1 MGRLCLAVIFL
12 MACLNVQ
19 ARYIEYNDHGKAFC
33 IIDTSKNTVL
43 TDTTVQPH
51 KHKLIA
57 AALAFPLGVFGLH
70 RIYLGSSKGMP
81 VAYIA
86 TFGGAFGVL
95 PFIDFVLI
103 LISKDVNTYANNPH
117 LFMWSRP
124 KKKNK

>member
-1 MGRLCLAVIFL
+1 MGRLCLAVIFFL
-12 MACLNVQ
+12 MTCPNVQ
-19 ARYIEYNDHGKAFC
+19 AYNIEYNIHGKAFC
-33 IIDTSKNTVL
+33 IIDTSKNTVS
-43 TDTTVQPH
+43 TDTTVHFH

-57 AALAFPLGVFGLH
+57 AALAFPLGVLGLH

-81 VAYIA
+81 IAYIA

-103 LISKDVNTYANNPH
+103 ISKDVNTYANNPH